1 MNSTDEVTTEAS
13 PLKTPVVP
21 DNEES
26 NSRGFYIRVL
36 ILYGILFL
44 IMFFLFPYKLNIMGK
59 SWNWGVAMFF
69 AIVFYTITG
78 IRKIDPDK
86 LATRDFFGKLLDN
99 LQSGFAFVPPLIFT
113 LHLNQRTYVQHEF
126 PAEPGKI
133 YRAPKDDKTG
143 IVPEGFSA
151 PFRVTFGRRAVAPS
165 ETAANV
171 QYEDPLGERLTV
183 EVNSVVIYRIVH
195 HHNFLKTIGTPEDA
209 KKQLQDAC
217 EYVLAKEFG
226 EVTPEIVIGD
236 YQKYFD
242 KLKEYIEETTKNWG
256 VEIITATFKPLQF
269 SHDLNI
275 ALQSIPEAMAQ
286 SRALGISGEGEKK
299 KKILL
304 GEGDAQAARDLLN
317 GETEGYAERVRSLSV
332 SGELILSTETA
343 KTLTR
348 NGGTVVVGPDGFSNL
363 LTLASAGKT
372 AVDAI
377 EGNAKK

>member
-1 MNSTDEVTTEAS
+1 MNSTEEATPETPS
-13 PLKTPVVP
+13 LKTPIVP

-26 NSRGFYIRVL
+26 SSAGFYIRVL

-44 IMFFLFPYKLNIMGK
+44 IMFFLLPYQLNIMGK

-78 IRKIDPDK
+78 IRKIDSDK

-133 YRAPKDDKTG
+133 YRTPKDDKTG
-143 IVPEGFSA
+143 IVPDGYSA
-151 PFRVTFGRRAVAPS
+151 PFRVTFGKRTIAPS
-165 ETAANV
+165 DTSTNV
-171 QYEDPLGERLTV
+171 QHEDPLGERLTV

-226 EVTPEIVIGD
+226 EVTPEVVIED

-242 KLKEYIEETTKNWG
+242 KLKEYIEETTRNWG

-275 ALQSIPEAMAQ
+275 ALQSIPEAMAT
-286 SRALGISGEGEKK
+286 SRALGISGEGEKR
-299 KKILL
+299 KIILI
-304 GEGDAQAARDLLN
+304 GEGDAQKARDLLN
-317 GETEGYAERVRSLSV
+317 GETVAYLERMKSLGV
-332 SGELILSTETA
+332 AGELILNTETA
-343 KTLTR
+343 KTLTG
-348 NGGTVVVGPDGFSNL
+348 NGGTVVVGPEGFSNL

-372 AVDAI
+372 TIDAI
-377 EGNAKK
+377 GGSAKK